1 MKNRMGLGA
10 IVTVLGIILV
20 VLGILATRQ
29 ILRQNA
35 EEENIDAITGDTITN
50 EIVVLTHDVPLG
62 KLLEAQ
68 DIEVVQVPIVHIPRN
83 AITDLELALGRFTRT
98 DLIEGEM
105 LLENN
110 LANPT
115 TVRGDLAYIL
125 EDDHFLVTLPATGLM
140 STLNI
145 IKRGDI
151 VDLLVTAEQTVNVVT
166 STGGEQDSITKSVTY
181 LSMQKLNITAMIID
195 VITESD
201 HAPSQAGSP
210 ADEIQVSLQ
219 NESLEGI
226 LVRSQVRVSAY
237 LLVLKPQE
245 ALVLKYLLDSGA
257 DIDFALRAPTST
269 ETFDLDPVTD
279 EYIKELF
286 GLEIIQE

>member
-1 MKNRMGLGA
+1 VKNRMGLGA

-20 VLGILATRQ
+20 VLGVLATRQ

-35 EEENIDAITGDTITN
+35 EEENIDVITGETITN

-62 KLLEAQ
+62 KLIEAQ
-68 DIEVVQVPIVHIPRN
+68 DITLVQVPIVHIPRN

-98 DLIEGEM
+98 DLIEGQM

-125 EDDHFLVTLPATGLM
+125 EDDHFLVTLPATGLL

-151 VDLLVTAEQTVNVVT
+151 VDLLVTAQQTVNVVT
-166 STGGEQDSITKSVTY
+166 STGGEQEPITKLVTY

-201 HAPSQAGSP
+201 PAPSQASSP
-210 ADEIQVSLQ
+210 DEIQVSLQ
-219 NESLEGI
+219 KESLEGI
-226 LVRSQVRVSAY
+226 LVRSQIRVSAY
-237 LLVLKPQE
+237 LLVLKPQD

-257 DIDFALRAPTST
+257 DIDLALRAPTST
-269 ETFDLDPVTD
+269 EKFDLDPVTD

>member
-1 MKNRMGLGA
+1 VKNRMGLGA

-20 VLGILATRQ
+20 VLGVLATRQ

-35 EEENIDAITGDTITN
+35 EEENIDVITGETITN

-62 KLLEAQ
+62 KLIEAQ
-68 DIEVVQVPIVHIPRN
+68 DITLVQVPIVHIPRN

-98 DLIEGEM
+98 DLIEGQM

-151 VDLLVTAEQTVNVVT
+151 VDLLVTAQQTVNVVT
-166 STGGEQDSITKSVTY
+166 STGGEQEPITKLVTY

-201 HAPSQAGSP
+201 PAPSQASSP
-210 ADEIQVSLQ
+210 DEIQVSLQ
-219 NESLEGI
+219 KESLEGI

-237 LLVLKPQE
+237 LLVLKPQD

-257 DIDFALRAPTST
+257 DIDLALRAPTST
-269 ETFDLDPVTD
+269 EKFDLDPVTD

>member
-20 VLGILATRQ
+20 VLGVLATRQ

-35 EEENIDAITGDTITN
+35 EEENIDVITGETITN

-68 DIEVVQVPIVHIPRN
+68 DIAVVQVPIVHIPRN

-125 EDDHFLVTLPATGLM
+125 EDDHFLVTLPASGLM

-151 VDLLVTAEQTVNVVT
+151 VDLLVTAQQTVNVVT
-166 STGGEQDSITKSVTY
+166 STGGEQEPITKLVTY

-201 HAPSQAGSP
+201 PAPSQASSP
-210 ADEIQVSLQ
+210 DEIQVSLQ
-219 NESLEGI
+219 KESLEGI

-237 LLVLKPQE
+237 LLVLKPQD
-245 ALVLKYLLDSGA
+245 ALVLKFLLDSGA
-257 DIDFALRAPTST
+257 DIDLALRAPTST
-269 ETFDLDPVTD
+269 EKFDLDPVTD